1 MGFCLTI
8 LQQQNTMVS
17 QTSKPNS
24 VLLIDTGTVDEGVF
38 VVTDKTNLHGYV
50 TSFRLNESI
59 TSGERCKCL

>member
-1 MGFCLTI
+1 
-8 LQQQNTMVS
+8 MVS

-59 TSGERCKCL
+59 TKWRKM